1 MYDCME
7 KVNLSI
13 IKDNFSSRTDPS
25 IFTSIA
31 TVLLDWLISAL
42 KSTSHFL
49 PKSTLSLRFKFRSQF
64 YLLPQIRCLTTFR
77 VESSIISIDSNIK
90 KVAVTWSGRSVM
102 YSRKIVG
109 PRMDPWGTPELT
121 GYSCEDFPS
130 RTTWSCLL
138 MGKEEIRPNIWPETL
153 YDLSLWRRPKICK
166 NLLKALDISV
176 LQLE

>member
-1 MYDCME
+1 MHDCME

-31 TVLLDWLISAL
+31 TLLLDWLISAL

-49 PKSTLSLRFKFRSQF
+49 PKSTLSLRFKFRNQF
-64 YLLPQIRCLTTFR
+64 YLLPPIRCLTTFR

-90 KVAVTWSGRSVM
+90 KVAVTSSGRSVI
-102 YSRKIVG
+102 YNRKIVG

-130 RTTWSCLL
+130 RTT
-138 MGKEEIRPNIWPETL
+138 
-153 YDLSLWRRPKICK
+153 
-166 NLLKALDISV
+166 
-176 LQLE
+176 

>member
-1 MYDCME
+1 MHDCME

-49 PKSTLSLRFKFRSQF
+49 PKSTLPLRFKFRGQF
-64 YLLPQIRCLTTFR
+64 YLLLQIRCPTTFR

-90 KVAVTWSGRSVM
+90 KVAVTSSGRSVM

-109 PRMDPWGTPELT
+109 PRMDPRGTPELT

-130 RTTWSCLL
+130 RTT
-138 MGKEEIRPNIWPETL
+138 
-153 YDLSLWRRPKICK
+153 
-166 NLLKALDISV
+166 
-176 LQLE
+176 

>member
-1 MYDCME
+1 MHDCME

-42 KSTSHFL
+42 KSISHFL
-49 PKSTLSLRFKFRSQF
+49 PKSTLPLGFKFRSQF
-64 YLLPQIRCLTTFR
+64 YLLLQIRCLTTFR
-77 VESSIISIDSNIK
+77 VESIIISIDSNIK
-90 KVAVTWSGRSVM
+90 KVAVTSSGRSVM

-130 RTTWSCLL
+130 RTT
-138 MGKEEIRPNIWPETL
+138 
-153 YDLSLWRRPKICK
+153 
-166 NLLKALDISV
+166 
-176 LQLE
+176 